1 MNRTVRTSAV
11 TLGLAGLL
19 AVGLGAANAQT
30 PLTRHGAP
38 SVATA
43 TDTTLAKTL
52 TFNREEERM
61 ARDLYAAIADLYDG
75 ARPFSMITRSEQGH
89 FDAVGRLLETYGI
102 ADPSS
107 GRTAGSYADPTL
119 QKLYDGWLADAK
131 KSLDAAYQAGI
142 QLEQRDIADLETS
155 IAGSTRTDVDAV
167 LGNLRNASTR
177 HLTAFQAAAK
187 GDLPEAGGYGRGR
200 SQGQG
205 PGAGMGAGNGIG
217 RHGGT
222 GGNGP
227 MGSRT
232 GDCPYATAT

>member
-1 MNRTVRTSAV
+1 MNRIVRTSAV

-30 PLTRHGAP
+30 ALTPLGAP
-38 SVATA
+38 SVAA
-43 TDTTLAKTL
+43 ASGTTLATTL

-75 ARPFSMITRSEQGH
+75 ARPFSMITRSEQQH
-89 FDAVGRLLETYGI
+89 FDAVGRLLETHGI

-107 GRTAGSYADPTL
+107 GRAAGSYADPTL

-142 QLEQRDIADLETS
+142 ELEQRDIADLEKS
-155 IAGSTRTDVDAV
+155 IAASTQTDVDAV
-167 LGNLRNASTR
+167 LGNLLNASRR
-177 HLTAFQAAAK
+177 HLTAFQAAAS
-187 GDLPEAGGYGRGR
+187 GELPATGFGPGRG
-200 SQGQG
+200 QGQG
-205 PGAGMGAGNGIG
+205 PGAGMGAGNGMG

-227 MGSRT
+227 MGNGT
-232 GDCPYATAT
+232 GDCPYTTST